1 MHRDEDRQPLQLK
14 ELPEYRPYN
23 PGQLECNA
31 NLNVAAVPTAPITP
45 NIPLS
50 TNMTIHHHADI
61 SRTQLGACWFIL
73 SILNFICCPQ
83 FGIPAL
89 IFAILGQEAEKRRE
103 VEIAK
108 SHGFHAK
115 IFNII
120 ALVMFI
126 IPVVIVIMTILIPT
140 AIIIPAIPR

>member
-1 MHRDEDRQPLQLK
+1 MHRDEDRQPLQFQ

-31 NLNVAAVPTAPITP
+31 GLNVATTAPINA

-50 TNMTIHHHADI
+50 TNMPIHHHADI
-61 SRTQLGACWFIL
+61 SRTQVGACCLVL
-73 SILNFICCPQ
+73 SILNFIFCPQ

-115 IFNII
+115 LFNII
-120 ALVMFI
+120 ALVLFI
-126 IPVVIVIMTILIPT
+126 ILVVLVIIVIVLLFLGVFNT
-140 AIIIPAIPR
+140 RS